1 MRVLA
6 SSCRLFLLAVFML
19 PIAGFAPLAVAE
31 PIADASFEAALS
43 HFNRARQGESDQLDA
58 AIAAFQAAPAK
69 PALQPLYSAYLGSTH
84 TLKGKAAWLPW
95 RKMKFSEQGLD
106 YIDQALAALRPEH
119 DAVLVQGTPE
129 SLMTRLVAAAT
140 FVAVPDG
147 IFHRRA
153 AGKALLAELRR
164 SPLLAATPAG
174 FRAELGAAEARLQES
189 EK

>member
-1 MRVLA
+1 MQFLISRCRRLLLVL
-6 SSCRLFLLAVFML
+6 FML
-19 PIAGFAPLAVAE
+19 PISGFAADDTAF
-31 PIADASFEAALS
+31 ADALA
-43 HFNRARQGESDQLDA
+43 HFNRARQGETEQIEP

-69 PALQPLYSAYLGSTH
+69 PALQPLYSAYLGSAH

-119 DAVLVQGTPE
+119 DVVLVQGTPE

-153 AGKALLAELRR
+153 AGKTLLADLRR

-174 FRAELGAAEARLQES
+174 FRTELSAVEARLQEA